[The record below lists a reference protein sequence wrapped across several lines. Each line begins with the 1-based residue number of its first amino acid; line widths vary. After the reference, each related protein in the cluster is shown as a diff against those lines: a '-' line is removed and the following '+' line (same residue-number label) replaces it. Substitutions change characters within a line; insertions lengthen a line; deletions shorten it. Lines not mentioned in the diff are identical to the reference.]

1 MSYTK
6 TLSHLPRGPSL
17 RKYRRN
23 ILSIVDPF
31 LNKLKKKMVSESIH
45 V

>member
-6 TLSHLPRGPSL
+6 MLSHLPRGPSL

-23 ILSIVDPF
+23 MLSIVDLF
-31 LNKLKKKMVSESIH
+31 LNKSKKKMVSESIH